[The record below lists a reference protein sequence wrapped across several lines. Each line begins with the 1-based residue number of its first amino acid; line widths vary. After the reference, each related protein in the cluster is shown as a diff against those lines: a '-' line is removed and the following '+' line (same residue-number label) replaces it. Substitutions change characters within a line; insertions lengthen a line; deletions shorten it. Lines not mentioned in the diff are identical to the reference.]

1 MEDGQDG
8 TKRYKKIQKY
18 ARKER
23 KGKERKGVKNEHL
36 RNKKSLEIRPK

>member
-1 MEDGQDG
+1 MEDGG
-8 TKRYKKIQKY
+8 WTGWNKKIQKDT
-18 ARKER
+18 KICK

>member
-23 KGKERKGVKNEHL
+23 KGVKNEHL